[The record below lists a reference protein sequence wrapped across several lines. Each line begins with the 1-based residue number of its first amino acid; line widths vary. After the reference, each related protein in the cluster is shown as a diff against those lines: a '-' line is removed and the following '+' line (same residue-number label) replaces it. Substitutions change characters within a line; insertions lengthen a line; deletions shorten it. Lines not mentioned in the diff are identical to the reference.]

1 MPRLSVSGY
10 RSGMDQPRHHT
21 PLDVRNRPE
30 LDDALVALVRLLARQ
45 AAQEV
50 FGNADADPG
59 IERDG
64 ASHERQDGS

>member
-1 MPRLSVSGY
+1 MPRLSVSRY

-30 LDDALVALVRLLARQ
+30 RDDALLVLVRLLARR
-45 AAQEV
+45 AAQEG
-50 FGNADADPG
+50 FGNGGADPE

-64 ASHERQDGS
+64 ANHE